1 MVAGR
6 RQGAI
11 QRTLQQRARVYTYED
26 TAVMTPNSGT
36 PYLFAW
42 LDLRAEPKVISV
54 PAVDPKRYY
63 SLMLTD
69 ANTYNF
75 G

>member
-6 RQGAI
+6 R
-11 QRTLQQRARVYTYED
+11 RTLQQRARLYLRRHGGD
-26 TAVMTPNSGT
+26 DPNSDT
-36 PYLFAW
+36 PYSFAW
-42 LDLRAEPKVISV
+42 PDLRAEPMVISV
-54 PAVDPKRYY
+54 PAVDPKPYY